1 MSAIRLIVGLGNIG
15 PEYDDTRHNA
25 GFWWVDALAR
35 EAGAR
40 YARETK
46 FHGEAARA
54 VLHGTNVW
62 LLKPGTYMNRSGRA
76 VAALAGFYRIAAAEI
91 LVVHD
96 ELDLPPGQSRLK
108 LGGGNA
114 GHNGLKDIT
123 AALGTP
129 AFWRL
134 RLGIGHPRTL
144 GLQQEVAD
152 FVLHAPRR
160 DERAAIDA
168 ELERSLGIVGDCV
181 AGRLEAAMLRLHS
194 RPKPAPRPAEGP

>member
-15 PEYDDTRHNA
+15 PEYEDTRHNA
-25 GFWWVDALAR
+25 GFWWVDAVAQANGARFAR
-35 EAGAR
+35 ES
-40 YARETK
+40 K
-46 FHGEAARA
+46 FHGDVARA
-54 VLHGTNVW
+54 TVHGNSLW

-76 VAALAGFYRIAAAEI
+76 VAALAGFYRIVPAEI

-96 ELDLPPGQSRLK
+96 ELDLLPGQSKMK
-108 LGGGNA
+108 LAGGNA

-144 GLQQEVAD
+144 NLNQDVAD

-160 DERAAIDA
+160 DEATLIRD
-168 ELERSLGIVGDCV
+168 ELERSLVVLADCA
-181 AGRLEAAMLRLHS
+181 AGHLEAAMHKLHS
-194 RPKPAPRPAEGP
+194 RPKPRPDPAA

>member
-15 PEYDDTRHNA
+15 PEYEDTRHNA
-25 GFWWVDALAR
+25 GFWWVDAVAQANGARFAR
-35 EAGAR
+35 EA
-40 YARETK
+40 K
-46 FHGEAARA
+46 VHGDVARA
-54 VLHGTNVW
+54 TVHGNSLW

-76 VAALAGFYRIAAAEI
+76 VAALAAFYRIMPAEI

-96 ELDLPPGQSRLK
+96 ELDLLPGQSKMK
-108 LGGGNA
+108 LAGGNA

-144 GLQQEVAD
+144 NLNQDVAD

-160 DERAAIDA
+160 DEATLIRD
-168 ELERSLGIVGDCV
+168 ELERSLVVLPDCA
-181 AGRLEAAMLRLHS
+181 AGHLEAAMHKLHS
-194 RPKPAPRPAEGP
+194 RPKPRPDTAA